1 LTKEEYIIIAILF
14 DGFLNTEDITAK
26 TIAANFFVDAVSR
39 IGGIKKPDGTFNP
52 KYVQYY
58 WKEVDRYTPKI
69 AQENPGMSPEEVK
82 QEVIRRLNSYINQII
97 NLATSPTRDQN
108 TPQNQPTPPNNQ
120 PKPQPQRSNE
130 RGPIK
135 INPNGPGLRESERKS
150 GPGRERD
157 RKWGNGIE
165 SGYSEVEE
173 LRMQIQ
179 QLEQQLGSMR
189 RKLQQQLDMNS
200 DTQVYPGGP
209 LPRKKSINSN
219 NGLGVSKNF

>member
-1 LTKEEYIIIAILF
+1 MTKEEYIRIAILF

-39 IGGIKKPDGTFNP
+39 IGGIKNPDGTFNP

-82 QEVIRRLNSYINQII
+82 QEVIGRLNIYINQII
-97 NLATSPTRDQN
+97 NLATSSTRDQN
-108 TPQNQPTPPNNQ
+108 TPPNQPTPPNNQ

-157 RKWGNGIE
+157 RKWGNGSE
-165 SGYSEVEE
+165 SGNSKKVEE
-173 LRMQIQ
+173 LRMKIQ
-179 QLEQQLGSMR
+179 QLEQQLGSM
-189 RKLQQQLDMNS
+189 QQQLDMNS
-200 DTQVYPGGP
+200 NTSVHPGQP
-209 LPRKKSINSN
+209 LPRKQSN
-219 NGLGVSKNF
+219 IGVSKNF